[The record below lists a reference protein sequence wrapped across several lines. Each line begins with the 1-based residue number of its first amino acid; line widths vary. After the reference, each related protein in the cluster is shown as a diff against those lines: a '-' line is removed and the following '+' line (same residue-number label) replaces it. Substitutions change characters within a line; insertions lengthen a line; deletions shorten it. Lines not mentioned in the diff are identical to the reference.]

1 MKKRLLSVLLV
12 FALLCTMLPQLA
24 FFACATVYSGSC
36 GAQDD
41 NLTWTFDSE
50 SGLLTISGNGAM
62 EDYSSYTQVPWLT
75 FNINRVVVA
84 DGVTT
89 IGNFAFEYCY
99 NLREATIAS
108 SVMKIGI
115 GSFHN
120 CKRLEKIDLPI
131 GLSFID
137 SGAFIACSG
146 LLEIEIPASV
156 EMIEDYAFAF
166 CSALDDA
173 VIPDNVKSL
182 GSHAFEGC
190 TNLKS
195 IYLSKKLT
203 ILEDHIFC
211 ECSNLN
217 HIDIPSN
224 VTTIE
229 KLAFYDCIELD
240 QISIPDSVE
249 SIGESAFGNC
259 KSLGEINLSN
269 AVSTVGNRAF
279 EGCISLKTVTIPSTL
294 TSMGSGVF
302 ANCDNLQS
310 AIFSEGCDEI
320 PDKTFYECSSLN
332 SVTIPESVTA
342 IGNYALYG
350 CSSLLGIDLPY
361 GITSMNNNVFGECS
375 GLLSIQIPN
384 TVNLIGY
391 QSFKGCSSL
400 KKIELPE
407 SVNKIEAMAF
417 MDCGVLDVYIFNR
430 QCIIERGAITNPEKT
445 TVYGYTNSTAQAY
458 SQKYGFTFV
467 ALDGEPS
474 GNLILSDEITHL
486 IFSDLAYRH
495 INREYVGR
503 TVAEWQADIAQ
514 EIDEEIEKLNA
525 DPSYKPKLDHN
536 SFNELNGQLYD
547 SDSLRVIDALG
558 MVGDWVIKEVIH
570 GDNGYA
576 AAVFQ
581 KGNDYIIAYRGSEG
595 DPTNSISEGTDWAVD
610 AKFALFNHLDPKQF
624 SAALETY
631 YKYADKGNV
640 TLTGHS
646 LGGAL
651 VTYVSIL
658 TGAKGY
664 SFDGAAGHVV
674 DLTYLFEPLRID
686 FSSKNNM
693 TFSNYTDPPGAS
705 TLGADL
711 IQHTNADLFPG
722 VCYKTNPNAAKNGY
736 PEFFWTH
743 QRFSNTKL
751 SEDGKAIEFMPVA
764 ETHSPKTKWYAS
776 VDYEYLGI
784 LEGAAVGALGGLPS
798 GLAGGVIGAGVG
810 RLVKKGN
817 VILGDTGDDNLSVL
831 SFIRNPLDYI
841 AVVTRNVIYGGDGK
855 DVLYGAAGSDV
866 LAPGELKGD
875 LLCGGLGNDDYILDC
890 KSGGEV
896 YISDSSGSDRIILNG
911 VDTVYSFENEGS
923 TADGKWE
930 IYCANSVLRIYVQ
943 KTIFS
948 HKFSIIDV
956 SGASYGTVDSKRIT
970 TRGGETEAGA
980 EKESKEILV
989 LGDAQIVIY
998 DESRTVV
1005 SEILTSDYGLR
1016 SEEYGTV
1023 YAANDGEQNYL
1034 SATIYENYSIE
1045 VIGDSVV
1052 DVQIV
1057 GTDSNGNA
1065 KKAIQAKG
1073 IDLQWADAEID
1084 SAKQTVTQNGVSAVT
1099 CVTDKTVGVS
1109 IRQTLQELS
1118 VDETA
1123 TLSATAFF
1131 EDGSQSTDVYW
1142 VSSDASV
1149 VRCDYDEGGECII
1162 SAVEVGNATIY
1173 AIASDSGCFA
1183 SCELQVKSN
1192 TLVPCDGGEN
1202 CPGNVFTDMPPK
1214 GNWAHDAIDWAIVNN
1229 ITAGTS
1235 ATTFSPN
1242 VGCTRAQVVT
1252 FLWRAKGQP
1261 EPTKTENPFRDV
1273 NEGAYYYKAVLWAV
1287 ENGITNGTFAT
1298 TFGPDNYCTRAQVVT
1313 FLWRTEGKPE
1323 PTSPDNPFTDV
1334 TDGYYYT
1341 AVLWAVEQKVTAGTS
1356 ATAFS
1361 PNKKCTRGEIV
1372 TFLYRALA
1380 G

>member
-1 MKKRLLSVLLV
+1 MKKRMLSVLLA

-24 FFACATVYSGSC
+24 FFANATFYSGSC
-36 GAQDD
+36 GAQGD
-41 NLTWTFDSE
+41 NLTWTLDTE
-50 SGLLTISGNGAM
+50 TGLLTIEGSGGMADWNPINPLPPWY
-62 EDYSSYTQVPWLT
+62 YSRSLIKSISISNDT
-75 FNINRVVVA
+75 FNIGSYAFYECVNLSSAVLPDSITSIGSSAFGSCSNLTNITVPAGVKVIGRNAFSSCSSLTSVFIPNS
-84 DGVTT
+84 VTT
-89 IGNFAFEYCY
+89 IGSSAFSYCTE
-99 NLREATIAS
+99 LKKVT
-108 SVMKIGI
+108 
-115 GSFHN
+115 
-120 CKRLEKIDLPI
+120 
-131 GLSFID
+131 
-137 SGAFIACSG
+137 
-146 LLEIEIPASV
+146 IPASV
-156 EMIEDYAFAF
+156 NNVAELSGVFGMFYGCVNLGAIIVDADNPCYSSDSCGVVFNKNRTELLCCPPGYKGAYSVPNSVLNIEECAFYDCNDLTEIVIGSGVSEIGNNAF
-166 CSALDDA
+166 NGCVALVQ
-173 VIPDNVKSL
+173 VIVPDNVKTIGYGAFQNCTGLQTVSL
-182 GSHAFEGC
+182 SDGITYIDASTFRNCSSLTKVSIENSVLQIGEEAFEGC
-190 TNLKS
+190 TNLVDIIIPDGLRILGS
-195 IYLSKKLT
+195 LSFRSCSALT
-203 ILEDHIFC
+203 D
-211 ECSNLN
+211 
-217 HIDIPSN
+217 
-224 VTTIE
+224 VT
-229 KLAFYDCIELD
+229 
-240 QISIPDSVE
+240 IPDSVTQ
-249 SIGESAFGNC
+249 
-259 KSLGEINLSN
+259 INSN
-269 AVSTVGNRAF
+269 AFAYCNNLTNIVILNPSCLIKGGN
-279 EGCISLKTVTIPSTL
+279 STL
-294 TSMGSGVF
+294 GVPGTTT
-302 ANCDNLQS
+302 
-310 AIFSEGCDEI
+310 IFGYSD
-320 PDKTFYECSSLN
+320 S
-332 SVTIPESVTA
+332 TA
-342 IGNYALYG
+342 QTYA
-350 CSSLLGIDLPY
+350 
-361 GITSMNNNVFGECS
+361 E
-375 GLLSIQIPN
+375 
-384 TVNLIGY
+384 
-391 QSFKGCSSL
+391 
-400 KKIELPE
+400 E
-407 SVNKIEAMAF
+407 
-417 MDCGVLDVYIFNR
+417 
-430 QCIIERGAITNPEKT
+430 
-445 TVYGYTNSTAQAY
+445 YGYTFA
-458 SQKYGFTFV
+458 

-474 GNLILSDEITHL
+474 GDPILSDEITHL

-495 INREYVGR
+495 INSKYVGR
-503 TVAEWQADIAQ
+503 TVSEWQADITQ
-514 EIDEEIEKLNA
+514 EIDEEAEKLST
-525 DPSYKPKLDHN
+525 DPNYEPKLDHN

-547 SDSLRVIDALG
+547 SDSLRVIDVLG

-581 KGNDYIIAYRGSEG
+581 KGNDIIIAYRGSEG
-595 DPTNSISEGTDWAVD
+595 DIIKSVQDGEDWSVD
-610 AKFALFNHLDPKQF
+610 LGFALFDYLDEGQF
-624 SAALETY
+624 RDALETY
-631 YKYADKGNV
+631 YKYADQGNV

-651 VTYVSIL
+651 VTYVSIV
-658 TGAKGY
+658 TGAEGY

-693 TFSNYTDPPGAS
+693 TFTNYTDPPGAS

-764 ETHSPKTKWYAS
+764 ETHSPKAKWYAS

-831 SFIRNPLDYI
+831 SFISNPLDYT

-890 KSGGEV
+890 KNGGEV

-970 TRGGETEAGA
+970 TRRGEPEAEA
-980 EKESKEILV
+980 DKESKEILV
-989 LGDAQIVIY
+989 LGDAHIVIY

-1005 SEILTSDYGLR
+1005 SEISTSDYGLR

-1052 DVQIV
+1052 DVLIV
-1057 GTDSNGNA
+1057 GTDSNGNV
-1065 KKAIQAKG
+1065 KKTTQAKG

-1214 GNWAHDAIDWAIVNN
+1214 GNWAHDAIDWAIV
-1229 ITAGTS
+1229 TGVTSGTS
-1235 ATTFSPN
+1235 ETTFSPN

-1252 FLWRAKGQP
+1252 FLWRAAGSP
-1261 EPTKTENPFRDV
+1261 EPTSTNNPFTDV
-1273 NEGAYYYKAVLWAV
+1273 TGGYYYKAVLWAV
-1287 ENGITNGTFAT
+1287 EKNITSGTSATSFSPNSTCTRAQIVTFLWRFEGEPASTTTNNPFSDVKAGAYYEKAVLWASETGVTAGTSAT
-1298 TFGPDNYCTRAQVVT
+1298 TFSPDATCTRAQVVT
-1313 FLWRTEGKPE
+1313 FL
-1323 PTSPDNPFTDV
+1323 
-1334 TDGYYYT
+1334 
-1341 AVLWAVEQKVTAGTS
+1341 
-1356 ATAFS
+1356 
-1361 PNKKCTRGEIV
+1361 
-1372 TFLYRALA
+1372 YRDMEW
-1380 G
+1380 

>member
-1 MKKRLLSVLLV
+1 MK
-12 FALLCTMLPQLA
+12 
-24 FFACATVYSGSC
+24 
-36 GAQDD
+36 
-41 NLTWTFDSE
+41 
-50 SGLLTISGNGAM
+50 
-62 EDYSSYTQVPWLT
+62 
-75 FNINRVVVA
+75 
-84 DGVTT
+84 
-89 IGNFAFEYCY
+89 
-99 NLREATIAS
+99 
-108 SVMKIGI
+108 
-115 GSFHN
+115 
-120 CKRLEKIDLPI
+120 
-131 GLSFID
+131 
-137 SGAFIACSG
+137 
-146 LLEIEIPASV
+146 EIEIPKGASEIGNWAFNGCSSLESV
-156 EMIEDYAFAF
+156 VLPDSVVKIGNGAFSNCVSLPSIE
-166 CSALDDA
+166 L
-173 VIPDNVKSL
+173 PPKLTSL
-182 GSHAFEGC
+182 GGNAFSPC
-190 TNLKS
+190 TSLKA
-195 IYLSKKLT
+195 IWVA
-203 ILEDHIFC
+203 E
-211 ECSNLN
+211 SNEVYSSDSFGVLFN
-217 HIDIPSN
+217 KNKTELIRYPSGRIGEYI
-224 VTTIE
+224 V
-229 KLAFYDCIELD
+229 
-240 QISIPDSVE
+240 PDSVE
-249 SIGESAFGNC
+249 YIEIDAFSNSANLTKIIIPDSLKRIGASAF
-259 KSLGEINLSN
+259 L
-269 AVSTVGNRAF
+269 
-279 EGCISLKTVTIPSTL
+279 
-294 TSMGSGVF
+294 GSGIQTAEIGNGVQEIDSQTF
-302 ANCDNLQS
+302 YFCRDLVSINIPESVIDIGVGA
-310 AIFSEGCDEI
+310 FSECRGLTTVNFQGQIRRIARSAFQFCVSLTEIELPDSLEYIDEDAFSCCYI
-320 PDKTFYECSSLN
+320 LGDI
-332 SVTIPESVTA
+332 TIPESVVS
-342 IGNYALYG
+342 IGKNAFNVCNSTKRLTILNPSCEIFNYKTT
-350 CSSLLGIDLPY
+350 LGDPRLTTIY
-361 GITSMNNNVFGECS
+361 
-375 GLLSIQIPN
+375 
-384 TVNLIGY
+384 GY
-391 QSFKGCSSL
+391 QG
-400 KKIELPE
+400 
-407 SVNKIEAMAF
+407 
-417 MDCGVLDVYIFNR
+417 
-430 QCIIERGAITNPEKT
+430 
-445 TVYGYTNSTAQAY
+445 STAQAY
-458 SQKYGFTFV
+458 AEYWGYSFV
-467 ALDGEPS
+467 AIDAHHEE
-474 GNLILSDEITHL
+474 LSDEITHL
-486 IFSDLAYRH
+486 ILSDLAYRH
-495 INREYVGR
+495 VNSKYVGR
-503 TVAEWQADIAQ
+503 TVSEWQADIAR
-514 EIDEEIEKLNA
+514 EIDVETEKLRT
-525 DPSYKPKLDHN
+525 DPNYEPKLDHN
-536 SFNELNGQLYD
+536 SFSELNGQLYD
-547 SDSLRVIDALG
+547 SDSLRVIDILG
-558 MVGDWVIKEVIH
+558 MVGDWVIQEVIH

-576 AAVFQ
+576 AAVFR

-595 DPTNSISEGTDWAVD
+595 NPIDSISEGTDWAVD
-610 AKFALFNHLDPKQF
+610 ANFALFNHLDPKQF

-631 YKYADKGNV
+631 FKYADKGNV

-693 TFSNYTDPPGAS
+693 TFTNYTDPPGAS

-722 VCYKTNPNAAKNGY
+722 VCYETNPDAAKNGY

-764 ETHSPKTKWYAS
+764 ETHSPKEKWYAS

-784 LEGAAVGALGGLPS
+784 LEGATVGALGGLPS

-831 SFIRNPLDYI
+831 SFISNPLDYT
-841 AVVTRNVIYGGDGK
+841 AVVTKNIIYGGDGK
-855 DVLYGAAGSDV
+855 DILYGAAGSDV
-866 LAPGELKGD
+866 LVPGELKGD
-875 LLCGGLGNDDYILDC
+875 LLGGGLGNDDYILDC

-970 TRGGETEAGA
+970 TRRGEPEAEA
-980 EKESKEILV
+980 DKESKEILV

-1005 SEILTSDYGLR
+1005 SEISTSDYGLR

-1057 GTDSNGNA
+1057 GTDSSGNA

-1073 IDLQWADAEID
+1073 IDLQWADAQID

-1214 GNWAHDAIDWAIVNN
+1214 GNWAHDAIDWAIV
-1229 ITAGTS
+1229 TGVTSGTS
-1235 ATTFSPN
+1235 ETTFSPN

-1252 FLWRAKGQP
+1252 FLWRAAGS
-1261 EPTKTENPFRDV
+1261 
-1273 NEGAYYYKAVLWAV
+1273 
-1287 ENGITNGTFAT
+1287 
-1298 TFGPDNYCTRAQVVT
+1298 
-1313 FLWRTEGKPE
+1313 PE
-1323 PTSPDNPFTDV
+1323 PTSTNNPFTDV
-1334 TDGYYYT
+1334 T
-1341 AVLWAVEQKVTAGTS
+1341 
-1356 ATAFS
+1356 
-1361 PNKKCTRGEIV
+1361 RG
-1372 TFLYRALA
+1372 
-1380 G
+1380 